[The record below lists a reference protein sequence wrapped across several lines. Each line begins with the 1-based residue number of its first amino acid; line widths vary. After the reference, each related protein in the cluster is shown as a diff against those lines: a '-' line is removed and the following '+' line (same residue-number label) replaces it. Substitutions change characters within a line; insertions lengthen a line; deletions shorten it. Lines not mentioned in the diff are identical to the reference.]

1 MSSRGVKQSAQLPG
15 EPVDATPPDR
25 VGKRGA
31 LSVQRL
37 GEGSNAVPAPVR
49 SIKFEA
55 QGRAKAPI
63 EFGEGGPMRPL
74 RRSRDARMTTAV
86 SSSEEDAG
94 EELQA
99 ILAAKA
105 PMEFVEGGPM
115 RRSASRAHPD

>member
-15 EPVDATPPDR
+15 EPVDATPAR

-31 LSVQRL
+31 LSVPRL

-63 EFGEGGPMRPL
+63 ESGPIRPL

-86 SSSEEDAG
+86 SSSEED
-94 EELQA
+94 EELQP
-99 ILAAKA
+99 ILAAQA
-105 PMEFVEGGPM
+105 
-115 RRSASRAHPD
+115 

>member
-1 MSSRGVKQSAQLPG
+1 MKQSAQLPA
-15 EPVDATPPDR
+15 EPVDATPFAR
-25 VGKRGA
+25 VEKRGA
-31 LSVQRL
+31 LSVPRL
-37 GEGSNAVPAPVR
+37 GEGSNAVLAPVQ

-86 SSSEEDAG
+86 SSSEED

-105 PMEFVEGGPM
+105 PIEYAPVPPVARTPID
-115 RRSASRAHPD
+115 RRRLYE

>member
-1 MSSRGVKQSAQLPG
+1 MSSRGVKQSAQLPA
-15 EPVDATPPDR
+15 EPVDATPPAR

-31 LSVQRL
+31 LSVPRL

-86 SSSEEDAG
+86 SSSEED
-94 EELQA
+94 
-99 ILAAKA
+99 
-105 PMEFVEGGPM
+105 
-115 RRSASRAHPD
+115 